1 MALLAYVNSSM
12 LGQFASRGLVSITY
26 TLSAVLSLILVS
38 IAPNIIRRIGNMKYV
53 GISLLGSA
61 VLLYLISSHSGLS
74 IIPFFILYF
83 SLNTVILYGL
93 DLFLEHYSLESK
105 TGNIRGVYL
114 TLGNIGWVAAPIIS
128 SIVQTSFGFSFVY
141 IAAAIAVITTL
152 LVVFWGQRGFVDRI
166 YRKSHFIDGMHILRK
181 NKMLRLITLL
191 NFLLQTY
198 FVVMVIYSPVYLTSI
213 IGFSWK
219 TLGIILSIMLLP
231 FVIFPYPSGK
241 LADKFGEKQL
251 MLIGLGIMALAT
263 VIFANLGMASAAIYA
278 LVLFA
283 TRTGASILETMCDS
297 AFFKRVTDADSA
309 VISTYRTMMPVAY
322 TVGPLI
328 AGLIFALYSYKTLFL
343 SIGIVMAL
351 SIFIVFRLKDTPKQ
365 IYLKSKSTS

>member
-12 LGQFASRGLVSITY
+12 LGQFASRSLVSITY
-26 TLSAVLSLILVS
+26 TLSAVLSLVLVS
-38 IAPNIIRRIGNMKYV
+38 IAPNIIRRVGNMKYV
-53 GISLLGSA
+53 GVSLVISAL
-61 VLLYLISSHSGLS
+61 LLYLISSHSGLS
-74 IIPFFILYF
+74 IVPFFIVYF
-83 SLNTVILYGL
+83 ALNSVILYGL

-105 TGNIRGVYL
+105 TGNIRGTYL
-114 TLGNIGWVAAPIIS
+114 TLGNIGWVAAPMIS
-128 SIVQTSFGFSFVY
+128 SVVQTSFGFSFVY
-141 IAAAIAVITTL
+141 ITASMAIIATFI
-152 LVVFWGQRGFVDRI
+152 VVFWGQRGFVDRI
-166 YRKSHFIDGMHILRK
+166 YRESHFVDGMHILRK
-181 NKMLRLITLL
+181 NKMLRRLTLL

-198 FVVMVIYSPVYLTSI
+198 FVVMVIYSPVYLTSV

-219 TLGIILSIMLLP
+219 TLGIILTVMLSP
-231 FVIFPYPSGK
+231 FVIFPYPAGK
-241 LADKFGEKQL
+241 LADKFGEKHL
-251 MLIGLGIMALAT
+251 MYLGLVIMALAT
-263 VIFANLGMASAAIYA
+263 IVFANLGMASAVIYA

-343 SIGIVMAL
+343 SIGVVMAL
-351 SIFIVFRLKDTPKQ
+351 SVFIVYRIKNSHK
-365 IYLKSKSTS
+365 

>member
-12 LGQFASRGLVSITY
+12 LGQFASQGIVNITY
-26 TLSAVLSLILVS
+26 TLSAVLSLVLVG

-53 GISLLGSA
+53 GFSLVGSTL
-61 VLLYLISSHSGLS
+61 LLYLISTHSGLS
-74 IIPFFILYF
+74 IVPFFIVYF
-83 SLNTVILYGL
+83 ALNSVILYGL

-105 TGNIRGVYL
+105 TGNIRGTYL
-114 TLGNIGWVAAPIIS
+114 ALGNIGWVAAPIIS
-128 SIVQTSFGFSFVY
+128 STVQASFGFSFVY
-141 IAAAIAVITTL
+141 ITAAMAVFATFI
-152 LVVFWGQRGFVDRI
+152 VVFLGQRGFVDKI
-166 YRKSHFIDGMHILRK
+166 YRKSHFIDGLHILRK
-181 NKMLRLITLL
+181 NKALRRLTLL

-198 FVVMVIYSPVYLTSI
+198 FVVMVIYSPVYLTSV

-219 TLGIILSIMLLP
+219 TLGIILTVMLSP
-231 FVIFPYPSGK
+231 FVIFPYPVGK
-241 LADKFGEKQL
+241 LADKVGEKRL
-251 MLIGLGIMALAT
+251 MYLGLTLMTLAT
-263 VIFANLGMASAAIYA
+263 IVFASLGATSAIIYA

-328 AGLIFALYSYKTLFL
+328 AGLIFALYSYKILFL
-343 SIGIVMAL
+343 IIGVVMAL
-351 SIFIVFRLKDTPKQ
+351 SISIVYRIKDSHK
-365 IYLKSKSTS
+365 